1 MDAIAIPSK
10 EISRL
15 GNYYTNPGNKNML
28 QSGGAILESMKYQS
42 ISKQGQ
48 VLMSSI
54 FSRGT
59 MVPLFVLSMLFFIQ
73 SWSGAIVVFFF
84 GVSIFQVTSFHIFL
98 KTLMINIFRYISN
111 TQCNYLNIIG
121 G

>member
-28 QSGGAILESMKYQS
+28 QSGSAILESMKYQS

-48 VLMSSI
+48 DLMSSI
-54 FSRGT
+54 FSRDT

-84 GVSIFQVTSFHIFL
+84 GVSIFQVTKLHIFFKFSRIL
-98 KTLMINIFRYISN
+98 IKLLYIEIY
-111 TQCNYLNIIG
+111 QPYIMQFF
-121 G
+121 